1 MPPPGLAPAPTRRNH
16 VNGGKATS
24 VSAALISGSPPGK
37 SRTGPLTTDRPTA
50 ENPGEKFSDHGT
62 PTLRQPANRHADPVN
77 VWAHGYLVVGT
88 RGRCR
93 LVLVVACC
101 PFCHRPHAHNGR
113 PDFLTGKR
121 AAACHE
127 GRYVVHVGT
136 VEGDVAA

>member
-77 VWAHGYLVVGT
+77 VWAHGYLGAKRQALRAVDDAF
-88 RGRCR
+88 
-93 LVLVVACC
+93 VA
-101 PFCHRPHAHNGR
+101 RAH
-113 PDFLTGKR
+113 LR
-121 AAACHE
+121 AADPVVR
-127 GRYVVHVGT
+127 RYRRLLRG
-136 VEGDVAA
+136 AA